1 MLFLCFKKRHSQT
14 KTEAEPRWK
23 SAEHAE
29 KQFTSPHLPV
39 SVIPLQPAPI
49 NSRSSSR
56 PASRTDNA
64 DTSSHLKSEP
74 KFQRE
79 VIIRPHVI
87 KYSQTDREEQQQ
99 PEPDE
104 YLLPQSTSVE
114 ERVVI
119 RPFSQRGNQS
129 TVNEAEKRESSYQNR

>member
-1 MLFLCFKKRHSQT
+1 MY
-14 KTEAEPRWK
+14 
-23 SAEHAE
+23 
-29 KQFTSPHLPV
+29 
-39 SVIPLQPAPI
+39 
-49 NSRSSSR
+49 
-56 PASRTDNA
+56 
-64 DTSSHLKSEP
+64 LKPEP

-87 KYSQTDREEQQQ
+87 KYSQTDSEEQQQ

-119 RPFSQRGNQS
+119 RPFYQRGSQS
-129 TVNEAEKRESSYQNR
+129 TINEAEKRESSYQNR